1 LGVTAWEEGI
11 GVESSLEG
19 KVALVTGSGSGIG
32 RSSARAFGREGA
44 KVVIADVDVA
54 GGEETAQ
61 LIVDAGGEASF
72 VATDVSKPG
81 QVDAAVARAQEL
93 YGGLDCAHNNA
104 GIEGA
109 LAETHEYPEDEWDR
123 IVAVNLKGVWL
134 SMRAEIPAMLERG
147 KGAIVNTSSTF
158 GLVAVPGCAGYVATK
173 HAVAGLT
180 KAAALENA
188 RRNIRV
194 NAVCPG
200 AVDTPL
206 LDRFFD
212 GIGNRKELAE
222 AYAEEEPIGRL
233 GQPDEIG
240 EAVVWLCSDAA
251 SFVTG
256 LPMPVDGGWLAK

>member
-1 LGVTAWEEGI
+1 MGN
-11 GVESSLEG
+11 SHEG

-32 RSSARAFGREGA
+32 RASAIAFAREGA
-44 KVVIADVDVA
+44 SVAVADIDVA
-54 GGEETAQ
+54 GGEETVR
-61 LIVDAGGEASF
+61 LITDAGGRASF
-72 VATDVSKPG
+72 IETDVSKRD
-81 QVDAAVARAQEL
+81 QVDDLIAKTVDL

-109 LAETHEYPEDEWDR
+109 AADTHEYPEEDWDA
-123 IVAVNLKGVWL
+123 IVSVNLKGVWL
-134 SMRAEIPAMLERG
+134 SMRAEIPVMLERG
-147 KGAIVNTSSTF
+147 GGAIVNTASTF
-158 GLVAVPGCAGYVATK
+158 GLVAVPNCCGYVATK

-188 RRNIRV
+188 RRGIRI

-212 GIGNRKELAE
+212 GIAPDDPQALSD
-222 AYAEEEPIGRL
+222 AYAEQEPIGRL
-233 GQPDEIG
+233 GRPEEIG

-251 SFVTG
+251 SFITG
-256 LPMPVDGGWLAK
+256 TPMPVDGGWLAQ